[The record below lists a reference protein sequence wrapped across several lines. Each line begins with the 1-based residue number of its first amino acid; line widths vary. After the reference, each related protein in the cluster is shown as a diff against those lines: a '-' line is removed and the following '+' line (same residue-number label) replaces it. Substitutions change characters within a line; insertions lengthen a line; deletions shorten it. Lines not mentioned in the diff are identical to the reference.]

1 MLVEEL
7 SVPPDGTHPLS
18 FATHYSRNFM
28 GQFKIC
34 LWKNN
39 AVYWR
44 SPDYNSVRF
53 FFTFFL
59 AILFG
64 AHPRRLPHQG
74 APFIICAGCPSGR
87 LGDQSDI
94 LQLTGQMYSATSA

>member
-1 MLVEEL
+1 MEEL
-7 SVPPDGTHPLS
+7 SVPPEGTHPLS
-18 FATHYSRNFM
+18 FATHYSRNFVS
-28 GQFKIC
+28 QFKIC

-74 APFIICAGCPSGR
+74 PPLYQLRRLPFRKAWSPI
-87 LGDQSDI
+87 SDVTPQPI
-94 LQLTGQMYSATSA
+94 GQMCSPL